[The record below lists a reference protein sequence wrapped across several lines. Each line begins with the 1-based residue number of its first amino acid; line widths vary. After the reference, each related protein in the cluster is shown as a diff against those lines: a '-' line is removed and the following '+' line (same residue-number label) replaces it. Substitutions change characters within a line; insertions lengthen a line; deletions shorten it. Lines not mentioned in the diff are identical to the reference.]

1 LLPTQ
6 LINDLATAAGNHYP
20 AVGTAAA
27 AGFTDFGS
35 AGALNFPA
43 RIDVF
48 NQVTLHQNV
57 LQAVGDLLG
66 VTLDTLR
73 LSQSDLWPK
82 YGRANSQMLPT
93 ATDNIQDNA
102 DQRIHVDYPNHS
114 LVHPPPWHKPEA
126 VEMIL
131 YLSDSTGGLG
141 GTAVV
146 PRTGTDDPAYRWPI
160 IDSPGIGDLRYIN
173 NREAA
178 EEYFASQRPTLA
190 DFRRL
195 LYERET
201 RTDFRRGDLLLYR
214 HDTWHRGTPLAPGSR
229 RLVHNLTYRK
239 AASEWISTLHTGWAW
254 QAYKDDKFL
263 ERLIAGATV
272 QQRTV
277 MGFPAP
283 GSDYW
288 CSATLA
294 AVKARYGMFGLD
306 IAPYAEACKHP

>member
-1 LLPTQ
+1 
-6 LINDLATAAGNHYP
+6 
-20 AVGTAAA
+20 
-27 AGFTDFGS
+27 
-35 AGALNFPA
+35 
-43 RIDVF
+43 
-48 NQVTLHQNV
+48 
-57 LQAVGDLLG
+57 
-66 VTLDTLR
+66 
-73 LSQSDLWPK
+73 
-82 YGRANSQMLPT
+82 M
-93 ATDNIQDNA
+93 
-102 DQRIHVDYPNHS
+102 
-114 LVHPPPWHKPEA
+114 
-126 VEMIL
+126 
-131 YLSDSTGGLG
+131 
-141 GTAVV
+141 
-146 PRTGTDDPAYRWPI
+146 
-160 IDSPGIGDLRYIN
+160 
-173 NREAA
+173 
-178 EEYFASQRPTLA
+178 A

>member
-1 LLPTQ
+1 MLPTQ

-131 YLSDSTGGLG
+131 YLSDSTDGLG

-178 EEYFASQRPTLA
+178 E
-190 DFRRL
+190 
-195 LYERET
+195 
-201 RTDFRRGDLLLYR
+201 
-214 HDTWHRGTPLAPGSR
+214 
-229 RLVHNLTYRK
+229 
-239 AASEWISTLHTGWAW
+239 
-254 QAYKDDKFL
+254 
-263 ERLIAGATV
+263 
-272 QQRTV
+272 
-277 MGFPAP
+277 
-283 GSDYW
+283 
-288 CSATLA
+288 
-294 AVKARYGMFGLD
+294 
-306 IAPYAEACKHP
+306 